1 MQLCKAY
8 TSCIGLVR
16 TLYARQREYFAAR
29 QQHHL
34 YLIHA
39 CGATVLPL
47 ACGFCYEGMA
57 VIFPEGAN

>member
-1 MQLCKAY
+1 
-8 TSCIGLVR
+8 VR